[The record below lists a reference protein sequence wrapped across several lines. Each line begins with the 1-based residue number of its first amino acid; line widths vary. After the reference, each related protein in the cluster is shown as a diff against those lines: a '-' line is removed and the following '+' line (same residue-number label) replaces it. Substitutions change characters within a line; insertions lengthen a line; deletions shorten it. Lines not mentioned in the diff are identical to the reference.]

1 MFKIELLIAGT
12 NYSEYVV
19 YPLTLTEKNLD
30 DSLNLYELTLA
41 HTPIQDPFKPNRR
54 ATIIIKEDDVT
65 KRTLNLLLVNDS
77 IEKLGRTNKYNHK
90 LTLIEY
96 TQTLEQQVLPDMT
109 ITRVAGVYEP
119 TIKDVVEKI
128 LIVGQTGITLAAETE
143 ALLSQTESPE

>member
-1 MFKIELLIAGT
+1 MFKIEVLIAGV

-30 DSLNLYELTLA
+30 DSLNLYEITLA
-41 HTPIQDPFKPNRR
+41 HTLIQDPFKPNRR

-77 IEKLGRTNKYNHK
+77 VDKLGRTNKYNHK
-90 LTLIEY
+90 LTLVEY
-96 TQTLEQQVLPDMT
+96 TQVLEQQILPDMT

-128 LIVGQTGITLAAETE
+128 LIVGQTGITLAAETQ